1 MTFSIQS
8 VEHGLATVAS
18 DIVKGAKKIA
28 SVIGKVQGSEA
39 AIEALTSAVDP
50 SAVPIERA
58 AFASLGVVLKAVN
71 DAGAA
76 AAAGTVNVPLDTAFV
91 ADLKGILPAITQA
104 AAAQGIKL

>member
-8 VEHGLATVAS
+8 VEHGLATVAA
-18 DIVKGAKKIA
+18 DIVKGAKKLA
-28 SVIGKVQGSEA
+28 SVIGKVQASEA
-39 AIEALTSAVDP
+39 AVEALTSAIDP

-58 AFASLGVVLKAVN
+58 AFACLGVVLKAIQ

-76 AAAGTVNVPLDTAFV
+76 AAAGKVDVSLDTAFV